1 MKLTKKN
8 KCMSSVFFAVLLLSH
23 TLFISSI
30 CAQGYGVRY
39 ISYTSNKS
47 GNFDIYLMNTI
58 SENHRLLTN
67 HPAHDRD
74 PTWSPDGRFL
84 AYASNRD
91 GISKIYVMD
100 VRTGEHRRLTQR
112 HAKEWA
118 PAWSPDG
125 KWIAFDSDAP
135 EDILLMEWGKVNIAS
150 HIYKA
155 DINGENLVQLTDQGK
170 NLKPSWSP
178 DSQWIAF
185 VSYHRGNDR
194 KGIYVMDAD
203 GRRLRRLDDKA
214 VQALNGILQS
224 ECTWSPDGKQI
235 AFSMRV
241 PRTEQV
247 HLCAMDVDGKNF
259 RQLTQ
264 DGPIAGH
271 KNVKESPFPQVRHP
285 AWSPNGKWI
294 VYVYSES
301 FVIGNIRVIDASG
314 NGHGKPLVE
323 GVARYQSPAWVPET
337 YFSVSPSTGKQT
349 TLWGRLKKG
358 EK

>member
-1 MKLTKKN
+1 MELAKKN
-8 KCMSSVFFAVLLLSH
+8 KRMLFVFFAVLLLNY
-23 TLFISSI
+23 TLFISSVY
-30 CAQGYGVRY
+30 AQDYGVRY
-39 ISYTSNKS
+39 ISYASNKG
-47 GNFDIYLMNTI
+47 GNFDIYLMDTI

-67 HPAHDRD
+67 HPSHDRD

-100 VRTGEHRRLTQR
+100 VRTGEHRRLTHR

-118 PAWSPDG
+118 PAWSPDSQ
-125 KWIAFDSDAP
+125 WIAFDSDAP

-150 HIYKA
+150 HIYKV
-155 DINGENLVQLTDQGK
+155 DINGENLVQLTDEGK
-170 NLKPSWSP
+170 NLKPAWSP

-214 VQALNGILQS
+214 VQALDAILQS
-224 ECTWSPDGKQI
+224 ECAWSPDGKQI
-235 AFSMRV
+235 AFSIRV
-241 PRTEQV
+241 PRTDQV
-247 HLCAMDVDGKNF
+247 HLCTMDVDGKNF

-264 DGPIAGH
+264 DGPMAKH
-271 KNVKESPFPQVRHP
+271 KNVKESPFPRVRQP

-294 VYVYSES
+294 AYVLEQTL
-301 FVIGNIRVIDASG
+301 GNTGIYVIDVNG
-314 NGHGKPLVE
+314 NRHRTPLVK
-323 GVARYQSPAWVPET
+323 GAAWYQSMAWVPEA